1 MCACGGAPFPP
12 QLQQPRH
19 RREMPAMGNSVRA
32 AALLALVVLSILVS
46 LLISSVQQF
55 GGRVSHLANA
65 TREDSASLRGALIYQ
80 LNERRRELLPLLFLH
95 RGGEGGDGDTSGSP
109 GKSPLSAQHGQPQD
123 PTSDYSVWTEIA
135 HGSRAARLDE
145 MGCDSLVDMQ
155 AVEILG
161 SGYTKLVVK
170 VNLAGGQPVALKLV
184 NENGIDMSKCVEDFK
199 DPHGCRELVSYKLK
213 KELVLL
219 QRLQHPN
226 VIKVKHSCIWETFTD

>member
-1 MCACGGAPFPP
+1 MPAAVRLSPP
-12 QLQQPRH
+12 QLQQPCHPRD
-19 RREMPAMGNSVRA
+19 MPAMGNSLRA
-32 AALLALVVLSILVS
+32 AALLAFVVLSILVS

-55 GGRVSHLANA
+55 GGRISQFANA
-65 TREDSASLRGALIYQ
+65 THEDSASRRAALIYQ
-80 LNERRRELLPLLFLH
+80 LKERRRELLPLLSLH
-95 RGGEGGDGDTSGSP
+95 RGGGGDGDGGDSSGPP
-109 GKSPLSAQHGQPQD
+109 GKSRPSAQHGQPQD
-123 PTSDYSVWTEIA
+123 PLSDYGAWTEV
-135 HGSRAARLDE
+135 ARLDE

-155 AVEILG
+155 AVEVLG

-226 VIKVKHSCIWETFTD
+226 VIKVKHPGNLSRFRMICSL

>member
-1 MCACGGAPFPP
+1 
-12 QLQQPRH
+12 
-19 RREMPAMGNSVRA
+19 MGNSLRA
-32 AALLALVVLSILVS
+32 AALLAFVVLSILVS

-55 GGRVSHLANA
+55 GGRISHFANA
-65 TREDSASLRGALIYQ
+65 SRQDSASLRGALISQ
-80 LNERRRELLPLLFLH
+80 LNERRRELLPLLLRR
-95 RGGEGGDGDTSGSP
+95 RGGGEDGDGDPSAR
-109 GKSPLSAQHGQPQD
+109 LSAQRGQLED
-123 PTSDYSVWTEIA
+123 PISDYSVRSEIA
-135 HGSRAARLDE
+135 HGPRAARLDE

-155 AVEILG
+155 AVEVLG

-170 VNLAGGQPVALKLV
+170 VNLAAGQPVALKLV

-226 VIKVKHSCIWETFTD
+226 VIKVKHSCILETFTDLR

>member
-1 MCACGGAPFPP
+1 
-12 QLQQPRH
+12 
-19 RREMPAMGNSVRA
+19 MPAMGNSLRA
-32 AALLALVVLSILVS
+32 AALLAFVVLSILVS

-55 GGRVSHLANA
+55 GGAISHFANA
-65 TREDSASLRGALIYQ
+65 TRAGREESASLRGALIYQ
-80 LNERRRELLPLLFLH
+80 LNERRREILPLLLP
-95 RGGEGGDGDTSGSP
+95 RDGDGDGDTGGLAGNSR
-109 GKSPLSAQHGQPQD
+109 LSAQRGQAQD
-123 PTSDYSVWTEIA
+123 PISDSGVWKEIA

-155 AVEILG
+155 AVEVLG
-161 SGYTKLVVK
+161 SGYTKLVVR

-226 VIKVKHSCIWETFTD
+226 VIKVKRSCICKLFFSLSFTHL

>member
-1 MCACGGAPFPP
+1 
-12 QLQQPRH
+12 
-19 RREMPAMGNSVRA
+19 MGNSLRA
-32 AALLALVVLSILVS
+32 AALLAFVVLSILVS

-55 GGRVSHLANA
+55 GGRISHFANA
-65 TREDSASLRGALIYQ
+65 THEDSASRRGALIYQ
-80 LNERRRELLPLLFLH
+80 LKERRRELLPLLSLH
-95 RGGEGGDGDTSGSP
+95 HGGGEDGDGDSSGPP
-109 GKSPLSAQHGQPQD
+109 GKSRLSAQHGQPQD
-123 PTSDYSVWTEIA
+123 PLSDYGAWTGMA
-135 HGSRAARLDE
+135 LGSRAARLDE

-155 AVEILG
+155 AVEVLG

-226 VIKVKHSCIWETFTD
+226 VIKVKHSGNFSRFRMICSL